1 MQDLE
6 QQLNLSRKA
15 EADYASAAAA
25 AREVEQKLERRLG
38 EAEPEVHKSQH
49 ALASSEA
56 AAAEAERALRDRLA
70 VVEAE
75 LVLAR
80 EDVSALSG
88 KLASSQE
95 EYHGLAAK
103 NADIS
108 LAVGRCLACFRVAL
122 MRLTFWAVL
131 RALVWFWGAVAY
143 VSPLAYAEVR
153 DLTDKFERCKD
164 TSQALD
170 SVKVFQSKVELYVWQ
185 GCVSERG

>member
-1 MQDLE
+1 MQDFE

-25 AREVEQKLERRLG
+25 AREVEQKLESKLG
-38 EAEPEVHKSQH
+38 EAEAEVRKSQH

-88 KLASSQE
+88 KLASAQD

-108 LAVGRCLACFRVAL
+108 LAVGRCLACFRVAPSLFGPFRVHLSGSGELPL
-122 MRLTFWAVL
+122 MCR
-131 RALVWFWGAVAY
+131 RYRRG
-143 VSPLAYAEVR
+143 VR
-153 DLTDKFERCKD
+153 GSTCPNRQ
-164 TSQALD
+164 T
-170 SVKVFQSKVELYVWQ
+170 
-185 GCVSERG
+185 